1 MLKLQEYQ
9 YTVEYQ
15 PGKFNPADYMSRHPL
30 PSSQG
35 PSREEK
41 LAEQHVNFISQH
53 AVPKTVKIEDIRT
66 ATQQDDILQHC
77 INALVTG
84 NWDIALKRPNAQQ
97 NSDPLR
103 SLYKIRTELTT
114 TTNRDIL
121 LRGTRIV
128 IPHALTQTIIDI
140 AHEGHQGITKTK
152 QLLREK
158 VWFPESDR
166 LVEKT
171 IRDCLMCQATA
182 MDNTRAPLQM
192 SPLPKG
198 PWLEVSVDF
207 CDLPTGEHILVV
219 TDDYSRYPAIEIVTS
234 TSARAAIPKLDRIF
248 ATFGVPQ
255 VVRTDN

>member
-1 MLKLQEYQ
+1 M
-9 YTVEYQ
+9 
-15 PGKFNPADYMSRHPL
+15 
-30 PSSQG
+30 
-35 PSREEK
+35 
-41 LAEQHVNFISQH
+41 
-53 AVPKTVKIEDIRT
+53 
-66 ATQQDDILQHC
+66 
-77 INALVTG
+77 
-84 NWDIALKRPNAQQ
+84 
-97 NSDPLR
+97 
-103 SLYKIRTELTT
+103 
-114 TTNRDIL
+114 
-121 LRGTRIV
+121 LRGTCIV

-158 VWFPESDR
+158 VWFPGIDR
-166 LVEKT
+166 FVEKT

-255 VVRTDN
+255 VVRTDNGPHFNSSEFENFSDYLGFRHRKVTPRWPRANGEVERFMRTLEENLSHIHR